1 MMFISMDVVAQGN
14 FTTLCM
20 RSMATLFLVSYPVR
34 HLPIHKV
41 HGNTLFGIIRHH
53 YGYNINFPVHALS
66 AITSN
71 WPRSGMLPIPCPLL
85 LHSND
90 GHLLITLEHRM
101 YISSTGRHIFRRK
114 KCCRR
119 SLSCLSTNAF
129 YCMLIGFS
137 ELDGSTFSIFH
148 YS

>member
-1 MMFISMDVVAQGN
+1 MMFITMDVVAQGN

-34 HLPIHKV
+34 HLPIYEV

-71 WPRSGMLPIPCPLL
+71 CPRSGLPLVNIIKIQTPL
-85 LHSND
+85 
-90 GHLLITLEHRM
+90 RFWPVVF
-101 YISSTGRHIFRRK
+101 SSRFWPVDR
-114 KCCRR
+114 
-119 SLSCLSTNAF
+119 
-129 YCMLIGFS
+129 
-137 ELDGSTFSIFH
+137 
-148 YS
+148 